1 MGARFLALALVLAS
15 TWYICHWGSW
25 TLSVWAILLRVI
37 AWGFLAAV
45 VGKIVGI
52 LAYKFRRIKNFEY
65 RKFLKKLAGG
75 KSYSIHGGS
84 A

>member
-1 MGARFLALALVLAS
+1 MGARFLAIALVLAS

-25 TLSVWAILLRVI
+25 TLSVWAILLRVV

-52 LAYKFRRIKNFEY
+52 LAYKFRRIGN
-65 RKFLKKLAGG
+65 LNIGNV
-75 KSYSIHGGS
+75 
-84 A
+84 